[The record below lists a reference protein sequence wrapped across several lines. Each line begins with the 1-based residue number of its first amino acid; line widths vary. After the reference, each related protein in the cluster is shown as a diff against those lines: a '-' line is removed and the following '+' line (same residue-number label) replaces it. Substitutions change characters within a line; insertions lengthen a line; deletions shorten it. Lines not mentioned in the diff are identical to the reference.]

1 MNIFV
6 IDPSD
11 RGERLID
18 SSVSR
23 EVDEQMAVS
32 SKFKIEKDY
41 DINYFN
47 YRKEKK
53 QGRFTLGLWSDL
65 S

>member
-1 MNIFV
+1 MNVFV

-11 RGERLID
+11 KYERLID
-18 SSVSR
+18 SNKGFEAEQSIAMPSR
-23 EVDEQMAVS
+23 FRV
-32 SKFKIEKDY
+32 EKDY

-47 YRKEKK
+47 FRKEKK
-53 QGRFTLGLWSDL
+53 QGKFTLGLWSDV